1 MFRAK
6 YQGEVIEA
14 NNYNGDGHGLTCLYC
29 NAVLDF
35 VHSYTRGRKIVKPF
49 FRLNRNSRHEESCM
63 YNVDHLLKDAQTQL
77 GTDIMNQKDGV
88 YILHLQHSI
97 DKHYGESK
105 VSGSSGNLVD
115 EIVQKK
121 ERNHKYIRTLFK
133 ILSIYIETE
142 KNPELRQ
149 KLKLQYNGEN
159 IAWDDFF
166 YEAKDL
172 KRLYNAV
179 PIEHPI
185 VAYGRVTFRN
195 RNEDKYAIIKCSE
208 GHKTYVINGKLKFP
222 EADTDDQLKDNSPYL
237 LYFDKV
243 SNGEPKNW
251 HERVIYHDV
260 YGDIKYQ
267 DHIYLCKMTV

>member
-1 MFRAK
+1 
-6 YQGEVIEA
+6 
-14 NNYNGDGHGLTCLYC
+14 
-29 NAVLDF
+29 
-35 VHSYTRGRKIVKPF
+35 
-49 FRLNRNSRHEESCM
+49 M